1 MIDAY
6 VLGQIYR
13 ILSFS
18 VYEFDGPNQAELSNA
33 QIFPLRGITLMTS
46 KAHQLK
52 KITPDVTKRLAEMY
66 EKIDLQDLE
75 IWFDK
80 PLPLPEQGKFQ
91 LGYMKAIKT
100 SPIAKY
106 RKMQNLSQAELAN
119 AVGAD
124 QRSVSRWENNI
135 VTPRPAMLA
144 KIAQVLHC
152 TMEDL
157 ISE

>member
-18 VYEFDGPNQAELSNA
+18 VYEFNGPDQAELSNA

-46 KAHQLK
+46 KAHQCK
-52 KITPDVTKRLAEMY
+52 KIKPDVTKQLAELY
-66 EKIDLQDLE
+66 EKLDLQDLE
-75 IWFDK
+75 TWFDK

-91 LGYMKAIKT
+91 LGYMSAIKT

-106 RKMQNLSQAELAN
+106 RKMQNMSQTEFADAI
-119 AVGAD
+119 GAD
-124 QRSVSRWENNI
+124 QRSVSRWENGI

-144 KIAQVLHC
+144 KMAQVLHC

-157 ISE
+157 M